1 MIHVIYP
8 IGEGNVLLFEAG
20 GVKKSF
26 RNDDEVT
33 ITLRHIE
40 TSLVFELTA
49 TMTDCNGY
57 YISFETDEDIYKI
70 YLEGFEVLD
79 IIKK

>member
-1 MIHVIYP
+1 MISVIYP
-8 IGEGNVLLFEAG
+8 IGEGNILLLTTG
-20 GVKKSF
+20 SGRKSF
-26 RNDDEVT
+26 QCDDEVT
-33 ITLRHIE
+33 ITLQHIG

-49 TMTDCNGY
+49 TMTDCNSY
-57 YISFETDEDIYKI
+57 YISFETDEDIYQI